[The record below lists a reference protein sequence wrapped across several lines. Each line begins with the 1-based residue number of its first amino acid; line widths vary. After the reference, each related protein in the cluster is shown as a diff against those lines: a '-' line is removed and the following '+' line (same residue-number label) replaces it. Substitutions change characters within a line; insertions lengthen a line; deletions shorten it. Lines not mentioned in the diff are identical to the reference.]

1 LSIFLP
7 CQKGKVI
14 NFQICLSPCSTWNK
28 AQNFTVG
35 LVMLVS
41 PKDEDPPDF
50 VRSQSDSCPHRDLLL
65 CRGS

>member
-1 LSIFLP
+1 MRLP
-7 CQKGKVI
+7 GIASGKLTGSV
-14 NFQICLSPCSTWNK
+14 QS
-28 AQNFTVG
+28 FTVG

-41 PKDEDPPDF
+41 LKDEDPPDF